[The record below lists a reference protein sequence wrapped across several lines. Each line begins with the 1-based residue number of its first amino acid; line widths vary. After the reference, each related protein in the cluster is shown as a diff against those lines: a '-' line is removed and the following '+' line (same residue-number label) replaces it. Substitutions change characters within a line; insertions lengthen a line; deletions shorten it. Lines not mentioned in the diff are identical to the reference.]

1 MGYDSNIKSQKSE
14 QRQRVVI
21 VVSLVALSA
30 AFLLVVSLLSPPG
43 LVRRGSDSGISN
55 DSHIDAVA
63 SSLGKMAASIIVAK
77 NEKNKLLRGEEG
89 RKNDAAAKIIST
101 YDNDPAA
108 AASQT
113 SNNKLEKIATLRA
126 NLEAQVRSIKATGII
141 METDKTARGY
151 TQKLQDVTRQLISL
165 RYGKIL
171 PTQNYRIEM
180 QLEFQPTIPDYSE
193 STKYATLLVELA
205 PISILPC
212 SVYNFL
218 EIARTWKNGAFHRNA
233 GHVLQAIAR
242 SNVTQSMPF
251 QEYDESYP
259 HNKYTMGYAGRPSG
273 PEFYISIQNNTE
285 AHGPGSQQKHN
296 PYEADSLFG
305 TVIKGIE
312 DGTVDRIHK
321 MPGKEFINEKEK
333 WVLIRQMRILVPN
346 QSSAGGDD
354 EEKANEEDY
363 VEFSRSPL
371 VIPKS

>member
-14 QRQRVVI
+14 QRQRIAI
-21 VVSLVALSA
+21 VVSLVALSV

-43 LVRRGSDSGISN
+43 LVRRSKANGSST
-55 DSHIDAVA
+55 IDRHVDVVS

-89 RKNDAAAKIIST
+89 RGAVVTST
-101 YDNDPAA
+101 GDNKPAA
-108 AASQT
+108 VDVASSSQT
-113 SNNKLEKIATLRA
+113 STNQLEEIATLRS

-165 RYGKIL
+165 RYGQIS

-180 QLEFQPTIPDYSE
+180 KLEFQKTIPDYTE
-193 STKYATLLVELA
+193 STKHATLLVELA

-218 EIARTWKNGAFHRNA
+218 EIARTWKHGAFHRNA

-251 QEYDESYP
+251 QEYDASYP
-259 HNKYTMGYAGRPSG
+259 HKKGTMGYAGRPSG
-273 PEFYISIQNNTE
+273 PEFYISIQNNTD
-285 AHGPGSQQKHN
+285 AHGPGSQQTHN

-305 TVIKGIE
+305 TVIKGME
-312 DGTVDRIHK
+312 DGTVDRIHM
-321 MPGKEFINEKEK
+321 MPGKEFINDKEK
-333 WVLIRQMRILVPN
+333 WVLIRQMRILVPK
-346 QSSAGGDD
+346 SDD
-354 EEKANEEDY
+354 VDHVDEDGY
-363 VEFSRSPL
+363 IEFSKSPL
-371 VIPKS
+371 VIPK

>member
-14 QRQRVVI
+14 QRQRIVI

-43 LVRRGSDSGISN
+43 IVRRNGSIGGGVADR
-55 DSHIDAVA
+55 HVDAVA

-77 NEKNKLLRGEEG
+77 NEKNKLLRGDEG
-89 RKNDAAAKIIST
+89 ERKNSPDAAKS
-101 YDNDPAA
+101 DQAA
-108 AASQT
+108 AASSET
-113 SNNKLEKIATLRA
+113 NNNKLDEIATLRS

-165 RYGKIL
+165 QYGQI
-171 PTQNYRIEM
+171 PSTQNYRVEM
-180 QLEFQPTIPDYSE
+180 ELEFQKTIPDYTE

-218 EIARTWKNGAFHRNA
+218 EIARTWKHGAFHRNA
-233 GHVLQAIAR
+233 GHVLQAISR
-242 SNVTQSMPF
+242 SNITQSMPF
-251 QEYDESYP
+251 QEYDELYP
-259 HNKYTMGYAGRPSG
+259 HKKGTMGYAGRPSG
-273 PEFYISIQNNTE
+273 PEFYISIQDNTE

-305 TVIKGIE
+305 TVIQGMD
-312 DGTVDRIHK
+312 DGTVDRIHT
-321 MPGKEFINEKEK
+321 MPGREFINEKEK
-333 WVLIRQMRILVPN
+333 WVLIRRMRILVPKTTTT
-346 QSSAGGDD
+346 SGEDGGT
-354 EEKANEEDY
+354 EEEDDGY
-363 VEFSRSPL
+363 VEFSKSPL
-371 VIPKS
+371 VIPKD